1 MDEYSLEQL
10 KDFAQH
16 LRNYHLP
23 RWDELPDFDLYM
35 DQVIALIE
43 RYLNIL
49 EDGRETII
57 TNAMVNNYVK
67 LKLIP
72 KPIKKK
78 YNKEHIAFLIAIT
91 LLKQILTIS
100 EVRDGIAYQAQISG
114 THNAYDLY
122 CEEQERAFAFCAVQI
137 MKDEKLAE
145 HEDMSYDSMVVKMA
159 ARSLAQKLVAQKI
172 VYIQRDERKEEQEHG
187 NE

>member
-1 MDEYSLEQL
+1 MNEACLEQL

-23 RWDELPDFDLYM
+23 RWEELPDFDLYM

-49 EDGRETII
+49 EDGKDTII
-57 TNAMVNNYVK
+57 TSAMVNNYVK

-72 KPIKKK
+72 KPVKKK

-100 EVRDGIAYQAQISG
+100 EVRDGIAYQARISG

-122 CEEQERAFAFCAVQI
+122 CEEQEQAFAYCAAQI
-137 MKDEKLAE
+137 MKDEKLEE
-145 HEDMSYDSMVVKMA
+145 HKNMEYDCMVVKMA
-159 ARSLAQKLVAQKI
+159 AHSLAQKLVAQKI
-172 VYIQRDERKEEQEHG
+172 VYIQRDERKED
-187 NE
+187 